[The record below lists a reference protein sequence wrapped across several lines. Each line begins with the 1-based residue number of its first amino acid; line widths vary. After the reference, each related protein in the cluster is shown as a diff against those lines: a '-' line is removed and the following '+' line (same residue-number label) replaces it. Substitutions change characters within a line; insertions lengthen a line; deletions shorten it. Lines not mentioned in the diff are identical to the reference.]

1 MDGADL
7 SATERS
13 PLGLKVRSINYS
25 KEKKNIATLNTRF
38 DYGGTAN
45 TRQSLQIENLQHY
58 STSSDKNSSVRK
70 ISGFD
75 SQAASSKYP
84 AGLGFNSPQATA
96 AQRRNIFVDK
106 KGGIPPRA
114 ARVDHAVKPVIQGN
128 TGFQGSA
135 R

>member
-1 MDGADL
+1 V
-7 SATERS
+7 
-13 PLGLKVRSINYS
+13 KVRSINYS
-25 KEKKNIATLNTRF
+25 KEKKGIAALNTRF
-38 DYGGTAN
+38 DYGGTMN

-58 STSSDKNSSVRK
+58 STGSDKNSSVRK

-75 SQAASSKYP
+75 SQTASAKYP

-106 KGGIPPRA
+106 KGGMPPRA
-114 ARVDHAVKPVIQGN
+114 ARVDHAVKPMIQSN
-128 TGFQGSA
+128 MAFQGSA